1 MDKIKF
7 NLSKITGKVKPMH
20 GINNLPYSPQDCSFA
35 KKFLKDCGAPYCRL
49 HDTMG
54 AYGGSYYVDVPN
66 IFRDFDADE
75 NDPANYDF
83 YLTDEYI
90 ACIQES
96 GCETFYRLGVTIEW
110 ASKKYRIHPPKDYAK
125 WARICEHIIMHY
137 TQGWADGFNYNIK
150 YWEIWNEPENP
161 PMWTGTK
168 EEFFDLYATASKYL
182 KSKFPHLSIGGYGS
196 CGFYAV
202 TRDNMSDFYKS
213 FVPYFTDFL
222 EYITKENAPLDFFS
236 WHIYTESVEEV
247 AVHAKH
253 ARDTL
258 DKYGFTDTETFLNE
272 WNFGDE
278 GTSHFHKRTMVGAAF
293 LASVMCKL
301 QNDGNIDGAM
311 YYALGGG
318 VYNGLTEPVD
328 NSYRKPMYS
337 MMMFND
343 LYKKG
348 DTIQCEHSIEGVYAL
363 GASDGKETA
372 VLICN
377 PSGEDRLV
385 EVEFSGI
392 KEGIELT
399 MKNHLLNEESNAELV
414 KTEIFRGFKAIPV
427 IKLPKT
433 SVVYLNLT
441 EMEKNNE

>member
-1 MDKIKF
+1 
-7 NLSKITGKVKPMH
+7 
-20 GINNLPYSPQDCSFA
+20 
-35 KKFLKDCGAPYCRL
+35 
-49 HDTMG
+49 
-54 AYGGSYYVDVPN
+54 
-66 IFRDFDADE
+66 
-75 NDPANYDF
+75 
-83 YLTDEYI
+83 
-90 ACIQES
+90 
-96 GCETFYRLGVTIEW
+96 
-110 ASKKYRIHPPKDYAK
+110 
-125 WARICEHIIMHY
+125 
-137 TQGWADGFNYNIK
+137 
-150 YWEIWNEPENP
+150 
-161 PMWTGTK
+161 
-168 EEFFDLYATASKYL
+168 
-182 KSKFPHLSIGGYGS
+182 
-196 CGFYAV
+196 
-202 TRDNMSDFYKS
+202 
-213 FVPYFTDFL
+213 
-222 EYITKENAPLDFFS
+222 
-236 WHIYTESVEEV
+236 
-247 AVHAKH
+247 
-253 ARDTL
+253 L

-399 MKNHLLNEESNAELV
+399 MKNHLLNEESNAEHV

-441 EMEKNNE
+441 EVEKNNE